1 MISSP
6 AALVKWSVLSAGH
19 SGPMLNACETMRAPG
34 FSWRLSIGRSFA
46 LDDDSR

>member
-1 MISSP
+1 
-6 AALVKWSVLSAGH
+6 
-19 SGPMLNACETMRAPG
+19 MLNACETMRAPG